1 MYSLNTSVLSNH
13 RPTCPHGQPPNKL
26 YFAYGSNMSVAQ
38 MAQRCPGSVF
48 KGPAILDSFRWHI
61 NERGVANV
69 LKSDDNHSVEGL
81 LYTVTPKD
89 ESALDRNEGV
99 SKGFYHKHLAMVSV
113 QPHGQ
118 YTDFKTAR
126 LALLLKQR
134 RQEIGDSSNDR
145 TSRRSLWT
153 KVPALVYV
161 SEDYVRDGPIRD
173 EYIPR
178 MQNAVNDAVCLGVS
192 KPFVSKSI
200 APFLQR
206 PATLSIGNHQLEQ
219 KKVQE
224 KGPETEHRD
233 TVTIKG
239 TSQEN
244 SVNGEAS
251 YDTKKTN
258 RLEREGMLSEIRVAL
273 TNRIFQISDILA
285 VSQSEPAKT
294 RRLQADRIDLLRYDD
309 CLCVF
314 PVEMLDAIDKAAKV
328 CGPANTLSD
337 YYVILERMTSVE
349 KSLSIV
355 ANARNACQA
364 NKQIIKVFKDILKTE
379 VKSSEVSSEDLDV
392 TAVRQEY
399 PGELAWKLEFGQYL
413 YLECSK
419 PGEQP
424 WLVVRVEARSYACL

>member
-1 MYSLNTSVLSNH
+1 
-13 RPTCPHGQPPNKL
+13 
-26 YFAYGSNMSVAQ
+26 MSVAQ

-69 LKSDDNHSVEGL
+69 LNSESNHSVEGL

-89 ESALDRNEGV
+89 ESALDRYEGV
-99 SKGFYHKHLAMVSV
+99 SKGFYQKHLAMVSV
-113 QPHGQ
+113 NPHGQ
-118 YTDFKTAR
+118 FTDFKTAR

-134 RQEIGDSSNDR
+134 RQEIGDSSHDR

-161 SEDYVRDGPIRD
+161 SEDYIRDGPIRD

-178 MQNAVNDAVCLGVS
+178 MQNAVNDAVSLGVS
-192 KPFVSKSI
+192 KPFVNKSI
-200 APFLQR
+200 ASFLQR
-206 PATLSIGNHQLEQ
+206 PATLSMGKYQLEQ
-219 KKVQE
+219 KKVHE
-224 KGPETEHRD
+224 KGLETEHRD
-233 TVTIKG
+233 TFTIKG

-244 SVNGEAS
+244 SVKGEAS
-251 YDTKKTN
+251 YDTRKTN
-258 RLEREGMLSEIRVAL
+258 RLEREGMLSELRVGL
-273 TNRIFQISDILA
+273 TSRIFNVPDIQA

-294 RRLQADRIDLLRYDD
+294 GRLHADRIDLLRHDD

-314 PVEMLDAIDKAAKV
+314 PVEMVDAIDKAAKI

-337 YYVILERMTSVE
+337 YYVILERITSVE

-364 NKQIIKVFKDILKTE
+364 NKEIIKVFKDILQME
-379 VKSSEVSSEDLDV
+379 VKSFEVSSEDPDV
-392 TAVRQEY
+392 TAVKQGY
-399 PGELAWKLEFGQYL
+399 LGELAWKLEFGQYL

-424 WLVVRVEARSYACL
+424 WLVVRVEAKSFACL

>member
-1 MYSLNTSVLSNH
+1 MYSFNTSVLSNH
-13 RPTCPHGQPPNKL
+13 RPTCPHRQPPNKL

-89 ESALDRNEGV
+89 ESTLDRNEGV

-192 KPFVSKSI
+192 KPFVNKSI

-224 KGPETEHRD
+224 KGLETEHRD

-258 RLEREGMLSEIRVAL
+258 RLERE
-273 TNRIFQISDILA
+273 

-399 PGELAWKLEFGQYL
+399 PAWGTAMVG
-413 YLECSK
+413 ST
-419 PGEQP
+419 G
-424 WLVVRVEARSYACL
+424 